1 MYVKTTASSVPSLA
15 NVGRNRVGA
24 FTWGCT
30 GGPWLARGRLIHR
43 QSRTYDGLVIYPVR
57 LVDVGH
63 QSVGHQLPS
72 SLDADAAQSVA
83 ATLRA
88 LANPSR
94 LRILATLQAGPATV
108 GDLMVALDI
117 EQSAVS
123 HQLKLLRDQGFVA
136 AERHG
141 RHIEYR
147 LYDNHVG
154 ELIEQAL
161 SHAEHVRLGSVERQ
175 PATPRSG

>member
-1 MYVKTTASSVPSLA
+1 M
-15 NVGRNRVGA
+15 
-24 FTWGCT
+24 
-30 GGPWLARGRLIHR
+30 
-43 QSRTYDGLVIYPVR
+43 
-57 LVDVGH
+57 GH
-63 QSVGHQLPS
+63 QPNGHQLPS
-72 SLDADAAQSVA
+72 SLDAETVQSVA

-94 LRILATLQAGPATV
+94 LRILATLQAGPITV
-108 GDLMVALDI
+108 GDLAVALDI

-123 HQLKLLRDQGFVA
+123 HQLRLLRDQGFVA

-147 LYDNHVG
+147 LYDNHVA

-161 SHAEHVRLGSVERQ
+161 SHAEHVRLGIADRGPVD
-175 PATPRSG
+175 PRTI

>member
-1 MYVKTTASSVPSLA
+1 M
-15 NVGRNRVGA
+15 
-24 FTWGCT
+24 
-30 GGPWLARGRLIHR
+30 
-43 QSRTYDGLVIYPVR
+43 
-57 LVDVGH
+57 GH
-63 QSVGHQLPS
+63 QPVGHQLPS
-72 SLDADAAQSVA
+72 SLDAETAQSVA

-88 LANPSR
+88 LSNPSR

-108 GDLMVALDI
+108 SDLTVALDI

-123 HQLKLLRDQGFVA
+123 HQLRLLRDQGFVA
-136 AERHG
+136 TERHG

-161 SHAEHVRLGSVERQ
+161 SHTEHVRLGAADRD
-175 PATPRSG
+175 PANTHTA

>member
-1 MYVKTTASSVPSLA
+1 M
-15 NVGRNRVGA
+15 
-24 FTWGCT
+24 
-30 GGPWLARGRLIHR
+30 
-43 QSRTYDGLVIYPVR
+43 
-57 LVDVGH
+57 DVGH
-63 QSVGHQLPS
+63 QPTGHQLPP
-72 SLDADAAQSVA
+72 SLDAETAESIA

-94 LRILATLQAGPATV
+94 LRILATLQAGPTTV
-108 GDLMVALDI
+108 GDLTLALNI

-123 HQLKLLRDQGFVA
+123 HQLRLLRDQGFVTT
-136 AERHG
+136 ERQG

-161 SHAEHVRLGSVERQ
+161 SHAEHVRLGTVERE
-175 PATPRSG
+175 PANTHRT